1 MLTGCA
7 GRSTPSAQASAAT
20 AAEGAPLLSV
30 PADVPPELREGF
42 VVLRQEGERN
52 AVLNCLELGLDAMQW
67 GHWESA
73 ARFFDAALN
82 SIEAIYGDN
91 PAAKRARSFWH
102 AEGEKTFKGEPYERV
117 MAYYYRG
124 ILFLKAGDLE
134 NARACFKAGQFQDS
148 FAEEAQH
155 RSDFASL
162 TFLEAW
168 CSLMLRQVGDA
179 AEATKELKRLRS
191 DCPLPEAG
199 QNVLI
204 VAESGTAPRKLNDGV
219 HWEKLVYRRGK
230 EIREKRVSV
239 QVEPGG
245 QKVELYP
252 AEDVSLQAATRGG
265 RPVDYVLK
273 GKLKFK
279 MNLETAG
286 TVLSDA
292 GVVGIVTCSVLDSG
306 AGTPLFF
313 GLEGAAILS
322 DLIAIRVNPRA
333 DTRCWRNLPD
343 AIQVS
348 TLQLP
353 SGPHKAKV
361 FFRDESENL
370 VNEQSVE
377 LAIPLSGKNYAVLWV
392 KSPLQLWAGKPRN

>member
-1 MLTGCA
+1 VK
-7 GRSTPSAQASAAT
+7 AAKE
-20 AAEGAPLLSV
+20 ALLSAV
-30 PADVPPELREGF
+30 PEDVPPELRKGYA
-42 VVLRQEGERN
+42 VLRQEGERN
-52 AVLNCLELGLDAMQW
+52 EVLNCLELGLDAMQLE
-67 GHWESA
+67 HWESA
-73 ARFFDAALN
+73 AKFFDIALN
-82 SIEAIYGDN
+82 RIEAIYGDN
-91 PAAKRARSFWH
+91 PAAMRARSLWH

-124 ILFLKAGDLE
+124 ILFLKAGDLQ

-168 CSLMLRQVGDA
+168 CSFMLNQEGDA
-179 AEATKELKRLRS
+179 VEAINELKRLRS

-230 EIREKRVSV
+230 NIQDKKVAV
-239 QVEPGG
+239 QLEPGG
-245 QKVELYP
+245 PKVVLYP
-252 AEDVSLQAATRGG
+252 AEDVYLQAATRGG
-265 RPVDYVLK
+265 RPVDYILK

-279 MNLETAG
+279 NNFEMAG

-292 GVVGIVTCSVLDSG
+292 GVVGFVACSVLDSG

-313 GLEGAAILS
+313 GLEGVTILS
-322 DLIAIRVNPRA
+322 DLIAIRINPRA

-343 AIQVS
+343 AIHVS
-348 TLQLP
+348 TLQLS
-353 SGPHKAKV
+353 SGAHRARV
-361 FFRDESENL
+361 IFLDESGNL
-370 VNEQSVE
+370 INEKNLE
-377 LAIPLSGKNYAVLWV
+377 LVIPLSGKNYAVLWT
-392 KSPLQLWAGKPRN
+392 KSSRQFWSGQSRKYSLF